1 MKLRI
6 LTAIVGLP
14 LVVVVLLYSDKI
26 VLPIVLALASAI
38 GEFEMLG
45 CIGQR
50 KKLEVTVPS
59 LIYAAAVPFSARYVV
74 DFSERDSYF
83 LAVFGV
89 VTFIYMFYLMSLAV
103 LSKGTKTISDMTLTA
118 ATALY
123 ITVGFS
129 SMVMLRDMNY
139 NDNDFG
145 FYIFMLIF
153 IGAWIPDGAGYF
165 CGRAFGKHKL
175 IPDVSPKKTV
185 EGAIGGIVFGGLS
198 FVAFGAIVGALTALE
213 PRYVS
218 LAVTGCVVAVVS
230 IFGDLIA
237 SLIKRQY
244 GIKDYGKIFPGHGGV
259 MDRFDSIIAIAPFL
273 LMICSHP
280 DIFKLFS

>member
-6 LTAIVGLP
+6 LTAIIGIP
-14 LVVVVLLYSDKI
+14 LVVVVLLYSHTV
-26 VLPIVLALASAI
+26 VLPLALAVFSAV
-38 GEFEMLG
+38 GVFEMLG
-45 CIGQR
+45 CINQR
-50 KKLEVTVPS
+50 KRLEVAIPS
-59 LIYAAAVPFSARYVV
+59 LIYAATVPFSTRYVV
-74 DFSERDSYF
+74 GFSNRDSYF

-103 LSKGTKTISDMTLTA
+103 VSKGTKPIGDMALTA
-118 ATALY
+118 ATSIY
-123 ITVGFS
+123 ITVGFA
-129 SMVMLRDMNY
+129 SMIMLRDMNY
-139 NDNDFG
+139 NENNIG
-145 FYIFMLIF
+145 FYLFILIF
-153 IGAWIPDGAGYF
+153 IGAWVPDGAGYF

-185 EGAIGGIVFGGLS
+185 EGAIGGVVFGGLS
-198 FVAFGAIVGALTALE
+198 FVAFGAIVDATLALE
-213 PRYVS
+213 PSYIS

-244 GIKDYGKIFPGHGGV
+244 GIKDYGKLFPGHGGV

-280 DIFKLFS
+280 DIFKLFG